1 MSDSLAPVTVK
12 GLAQQWGLQ
21 PHEILRLLI
30 VHRVSID
37 ALLFEPHQ
45 AEKLGSL
52 AGLLDLRESPDIDP
66 ASIERREWTVNA
78 IRYMLEHAMVTPK
91 TLRLDN
97 LWRLLPME
105 SARIV
110 QGIVDALAGENLV
123 SVGRDYNGATLSI
136 DPQGI
141 EILRAF
147 VHDGVV
153 PESLA
158 YLWKA

>member
-1 MSDSLAPVTVK
+1 
-12 GLAQQWGLQ
+12 
-21 PHEILRLLI
+21 
-30 VHRVSID
+30 
-37 ALLFEPHQ
+37 
-45 AEKLGSL
+45 
-52 AGLLDLRESPDIDP
+52 
-66 ASIERREWTVNA
+66 
-78 IRYMLEHAMVTPK
+78 MVTPK

-105 SARIV
+105 FARIV